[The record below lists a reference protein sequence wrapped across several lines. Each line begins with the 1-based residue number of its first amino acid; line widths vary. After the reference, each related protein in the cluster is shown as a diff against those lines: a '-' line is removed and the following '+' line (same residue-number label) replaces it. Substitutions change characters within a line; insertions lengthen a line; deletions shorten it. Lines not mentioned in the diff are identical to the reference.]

1 MRPETGE
8 WLSKAEADFSS
19 MRREAGVAQSPN
31 YDLVCFLAQQ
41 SAEKYLK
48 GWLCEEG
55 VAFPKTHDLNKLATL
70 LPAPRSR
77 PDNFAAIL
85 ARLDRYAVEF
95 RVSIHEIGVR
105 WGFADHGY
113 FHRAFKK
120 QFGLTPVEA
129 RATTEQAN
137 GEDSSLTERRTLGQ
151 IHTVHRWLGSRM

>member
-41 SAEKYLK
+41 SVEKYLK

-70 LPAPRSR
+70 LPAARSC
-77 PDNFAAIL
+77 PDNFTAIL

-95 RVSIHEIGVR
+95 RYPGSFATAELATSSACDADVVR
-105 WGFADHGY
+105 AWA
-113 FHRAFKK
+113 R
-120 QFGLTPVEA
+120 QSLGLS
-129 RATTEQAN
+129 
-137 GEDSSLTERRTLGQ
+137 D
-151 IHTVHRWLGSRM
+151 